1 MEQNNGELT
10 ETINIL
16 KQVNSLEKE
25 VNKLRTLLDEKEK
38 ELNEQKT
45 LLCMRLQKYYYIRDI
60 LNDY

>member
-1 MEQNNGELT
+1 MKQTNKELI
-10 ETINIL
+10 ETINVL

-25 VNKLRTLLDEKEK
+25 VNELRTLLNEKEK
-38 ELNEQKT
+38 ELDRQKT